1 MVGKVTFSG
10 VDFTGTLFV
19 DTNEDEDRDYV
30 GFIFS
35 YQVRYKG
42 IKQYKLVSHHYYFKI
57 LNPAFLIVSSTA
69 YFTKTQDN
77 RHFYAVMWKAFDWRE
92 GKHYF

>member
-1 MVGKVTFSG
+1 MNSDPVLMVGKVTFSG

-35 YQVRYKG
+35 YQVR
-42 IKQYKLVSHHYYFKI
+42 
-57 LNPAFLIVSSTA
+57 
-69 YFTKTQDN
+69 
-77 RHFYAVMWKAFDWRE
+77 
-92 GKHYF
+92 